1 MLLCT
6 ALLLLASMG
15 SARANVTLS
24 NPQVFPNCREA
35 PTSAMVDGTAR
46 SLFTFTITVTVPST
60 ESLQPNPATGLADGY
75 RGYVRCAGIPMQRV
89 YSTDNYGS
97 GYYRVS
103 IPGWYFRND
112 DDSLPTAHQVT
123 FSAYAVP
130 QSGTATAVSTI
141 LGFTITGRGR
151 EVLIPVDAQGNSDQ
165 FKIPKKAGGV
175 TIEPADPANYG
186 DGSASATYTFR
197 VKYMDPEGLPPRPF
211 TGRGRFDR
219 LGPNVHNT
227 VNNLELDQ
235 YNVPRR
241 TDDPWR
247 FVTPPDLTLPEGVAP
262 QTYRSGVFIVFDD
275 NGDGQVLVGPG
286 ASGGAVDW
294 FRDYGAGDPPALTQ
308 GLDAPRMM
316 VIDTDLQ
323 PQFLTRDPTAEDWRN
338 GVIFK
343 YTCRATDHS
352 VSVGI
357 PRFFEFGA
365 AVLQFALSP
374 FSDNPGQKYLNAGR
388 TGRQELQSGQQVY
401 DPRTRS
407 FVSLPAGLRKY
418 SFFTSNDIQFATLPA
433 YGSMGANRSWGTV
446 VYNDGG
452 GWQFAAGVDPYVYNR
467 RWFQQPHFNLPKTD
481 PASPPRQVFHP
492 PFEIRV
498 DPQITV
504 DQVQLRG
511 DTGLGLIGI
520 PVPVAALRDN
530 GGGNKR
536 RVALFGDDLNRA
548 RPSRLRSTDEIQWRF
563 YYTQSE
569 GLPPTVCQMYLF
581 RQDENGSFVPDPR
594 SPIACTE
601 LASGAN
607 GMDPLYKDFSDPT
620 LSSAFFAQYG
630 VKLPGLAAPA
640 LEPGVYRYYFRVSDG
655 RRTAEWPGDSD
666 GGTSLTTR
674 AQVSHIANTLRIN
687 HPPELSQ
694 HRAVPTVNP
703 KTGAVSWTIEV
714 VYRDLDGDPPST
726 PHLVFPDPSE
736 PDNAAKSLVLVMQRD
751 PSTSDFTQ
759 GVRYRLQSAT
769 DPTVGAFQGRR
780 EYFFEFTDNWKNAQN
795 PEPGETATLL
805 DVDPNNPTGPGK
817 PFFLNSKPFLLDVK
831 VENATDPGKGAKGS
845 LSDNFKFSVRYGDN
859 ERDTP
864 AGDLLELV
872 IDGQDVHQMVRD
884 PAQPNPDYAAGVIY
898 TVTLNGR
905 QIGAG
910 AHSFTI
916 RAKDLHNPTDEVQV
930 QGTGPSIYVPTLSEA
945 SVQRTDGTTEGSP
958 SAGKPGTG
966 FRYSVRYRHEGDK
979 PGDRVFVHILNPA
992 SGGQAT
998 VLDTVELK
1006 PEDPNPA
1013 PGTVAG
1019 QGVVWRNETPY
1030 TFNAPGTYSYYFE
1043 ASDGDSVRQF
1053 YADDANKVPFTGP
1066 VVGMPVLTPQAVT
1079 PLRSVVAQTYE
1090 FSVLYS
1096 HAGSIEPQS
1105 VQLRIFDPKG
1115 ALVDLPNQGA
1125 MTPPAGASRAA
1136 LANPGWLFSLPVK
1149 LDQPGVYRYGFTA
1162 SDGVT
1167 TVETP
1172 VADGPTV
1179 MAIELPVLTGESV
1192 SPTPGQPGKVTYR
1205 LTYRQSQNLVPSIL
1219 VVAPNQDGNPESR
1232 PMVQE
1237 NPADTDFTDGAVFA
1251 YTGASPAGSGPYS
1264 YYFLVSVPG
1273 IQDPIRYPNEGGA
1286 HGPNVVPTLM
1296 LDTEVGGSLPRLNPT
1311 TGHTG
1316 TPFTFSVRC
1325 RDADAPA
1332 NWKEA
1337 GLPRV
1342 SVIVGNQ
1349 KLPMTYVEGDVRD
1362 AAGALFQTT
1371 TTLPAGSLMHSFT
1384 AEDGFDTA
1392 TLSDQNGR
1400 PFAGPM
1406 VLPETRLNLTLT
1418 PEQLTL
1424 DGLTPMRVS
1433 GALDPVIP
1441 STDIKITYA
1450 WVGADGQPV
1459 EMYVNTVTA
1468 TSEGRFT
1475 DAYVPVRS
1483 GRWQV
1488 TAEFES
1494 DAARGIGGGYEQVAV
1509 DVSPGEVSIPAGLS
1523 MIGVPVTPDQGQI
1536 SDIFAGTDFQLA
1548 RWNVALGRYDF
1559 GPGGTM
1565 PPVKPGDCFWVNTKG
1580 GIVART
1586 VGETVPHNAAVSVP
1600 VQKGWNQVANPFLL
1614 PISWS
1619 SVTFQDEQGT
1629 VMSLSEAVM
1638 APPAERKIFDH
1649 AWIFDGSQYVLVHAT
1664 VPGARRDVLPWQG
1677 LWVKSNV
1684 AGRLV
1689 FAPPMARSARLPEE
1703 PTRRRERG
1711 RTGEWTLQL
1720 VAGNGVQSDSY
1731 NFAGVT
1737 SEGRALA
1744 ISGLES
1750 PPPTLGQQI
1759 DLYFT
1764 GQAGTGRYAT
1774 DFRPSAS
1781 GLPLV
1786 FDFVVE
1792 TNARDRAVSVR
1803 CPNLAELPKE
1813 LDVILEDVDAAGK
1826 RVYLRTASGYS
1837 FNPGDTGT
1845 RRLRLIVQPRTEGAL
1860 RIDGITFGTTRGGR
1874 SISFS
1879 VSRASVATVEIIAPN
1894 GKRLKKVA
1902 DRRAVEQG
1910 MNTVTWD
1917 LTRADGSRLPRG
1929 LYLVQITATTPE
1941 GQTARAVRPI
1951 AVVTW

>member
-1 MLLCT
+1 MILCS

-24 NPQVFPNCREA
+24 NPQVFPKCQEA

-60 ESLQPNPATGLADGY
+60 ERIQTSPNGLADNV
-75 RGYVRCAGIPMQRV
+75 GYVRCAGFPMQKV
-89 YSTDNYGS
+89 SSTDSYGS

-123 FSAYAVP
+123 FTAYGVP
-130 QSGTATAVSTI
+130 TGTGTATPVNTT
-141 LGFTITGRGR
+141 LGFSITGRGR
-151 EVLIPVDAQGNSDQ
+151 QVLIPVDAQGNSDQ
-165 FKIPKKAGGV
+165 FKTPNKAGGV
-175 TIEPADPANYG
+175 TVEPVDPNNYG

-247 FVTPPDLTLPEGVAP
+247 FVTPTDLTLPEGVAP
-262 QTYRSGVFIVFDD
+262 QTYRSGVHIVFDD
-275 NGDGQVLVGPG
+275 DGDGRVLVNPG
-286 ASGGAVDW
+286 APGGPIDW
-294 FRDYGAGDPPALTQ
+294 FRNYAASDPPALTRNM
-308 GLDAPRMM
+308 DAPRMM

-323 PQFLTRDPTAEDWRN
+323 PQFLNADPTAADWRN

-343 YTCRATDHS
+343 YTCRGTDHS
-352 VSVGI
+352 VAVGI
-357 PRFFEFGA
+357 PRFFEFGS

-388 TGRQELQSGQQVY
+388 TGRQELLSGQQVY

-418 SFFTSNDIQFATLPA
+418 SFFASNDIQFATLPS
-433 YGSMGANRSWGTV
+433 YGSLGPGRSWGTV
-446 VYNDGG
+446 VYNDGT
-452 GWQFAAGVDPYVYNR
+452 GWSYAAGVDPYVYNQ
-467 RWFQQPHFNLPKTD
+467 RWFQQPYYNLPNTD

-504 DQVQLRG
+504 DQEQLRG
-511 DTGLGLIGI
+511 DTNQGLIGI
-520 PVPVAALRDN
+520 PAAVAALRDDGN
-530 GGGNKR
+530 GGKK
-536 RVALFGDDLNRA
+536 RVALFCGDLNRA
-548 RPSRLRSTDEIQWRF
+548 RPSRLCSTDEIQWRF

-569 GLPPTVCQMYLF
+569 GLPPTVCEMHLF
-581 RQDENGSFVPDPR
+581 RQDENGSFVPVPL
-594 SPIACTE
+594 SPFACTT

-607 GMDPLYKDFSDPT
+607 GMDPLYKDFSDST

-630 VKLPGLAAPA
+630 VKFPGLAADA
-640 LEPGVYRYYFRVSDG
+640 LEPGVYRYFFRVSDG
-655 RRTAEWPGDSD
+655 RRMAEWPGDTA
-666 GGTSLTTR
+666 GGTSLTTS

-694 HRAVPTVNP
+694 HRAVPTVDP

-884 PAQPNPDYAAGVIY
+884 PAQPNPDYAAGVVYSI
-898 TVTLNGR
+898 TLNGR
-905 QIGAG
+905 TIGAG
-910 AHSFTI
+910 PHRFRI
-916 RAKDLHNPTDEVQV
+916 VAKDPLTNEEVQV

-1043 ASDGDSVRQF
+1043 ASDGDSVRQV
-1053 YADDANKVPFTGP
+1053 YQDDANKVPFSGP

-1079 PLRSVVAQTYE
+1079 PVRGVVAQTYE
-1090 FSVLYS
+1090 FSVLYA
-1096 HAGSIEPQS
+1096 HAGSIPPNS
-1105 VQLRIFDPKG
+1105 VYLRVFDPKG
-1115 ALVDLPNQGA
+1115 ALVELPNQGLMA
-1125 MTPPAGASRAA
+1125 PPAGAAEAS
-1136 LANPGWLFSLPVK
+1136 LANPGWLHTVKVK
-1149 LDQPGVYRYGFTA
+1149 LSEPGVYRYAFTA
-1162 SDGVT
+1162 TDGATEVDT
-1167 TVETP
+1167 AVL
-1172 VADGPTV
+1172 DGPTV
-1179 MAIELPVLTGESV
+1179 MAIDQPVLTGESV
-1192 SPTPGQPGKVTYR
+1192 SSAPGQAGQVIYR
-1205 LTYRQSQNLVPSIL
+1205 VTYRQSQNLMPAIYVIVPNAAGTL
-1219 VVAPNQDGNPESR
+1219 DAY
-1232 PMVQE
+1232 PMAQE
-1237 NPADTDFTDGAVFA
+1237 NPADTDLTDGAVFA
-1251 YTGASPAGSGPYS
+1251 RMLPSPTGSGPFS
-1264 YYFLVSVPG
+1264 YHFLVRVEG
-1273 IQDPIRYPNEGGA
+1273 LAEIRYPEQGGA

-1296 LDTEVGGSLPRLNPT
+1296 VDTAVGGALPRLSPT
-1311 TGHTG
+1311 SGHTG

-1325 RDADAPA
+1325 RDADAPE
-1332 NWKEA
+1332 NWMET

-1342 SVIVGNQ
+1342 CVIVGNQ
-1349 KLPMTYVEGDVRD
+1349 KLPMAYVEGDVRE
-1362 AAGALFQTT
+1362 ASGALYQTT
-1371 TTLPAGSLMHSFT
+1371 TKLPAGSLMHSFT

-1392 TLSDQNGR
+1392 TLADENGR

-1406 VLPETRLNLTLT
+1406 VLPETRLNLTIT

-1424 DGLTPMRVS
+1424 DGLTPIRVS

-1441 STDIKITYA
+1441 STDVKVTYA
-1450 WVGADGQPV
+1450 WMGADGQPV
-1459 EMYVNTVTA
+1459 EMHVNTVTA

-1475 DAYVPVRS
+1475 DAFVPVRS

-1488 TAEFES
+1488 TAEFAS
-1494 DAARGIGGGYEQVAV
+1494 DAERGIGGGYEQLVA
-1509 DVSPGEVSIPAGLS
+1509 DVSPGQITIPAGLS
-1523 MIGVPVTPDQGQI
+1523 MMGVPVTPDGGKI
-1536 SDIFAGTDFQLA
+1536 SDLFVGSDFQLA
-1548 RWNVALGRYDF
+1548 RWNAALGAYDF
-1559 GPGGTM
+1559 GPVGSM
-1565 PPVKPGDCFWVNTKG
+1565 PTPKPGDGFWLSTKG
-1580 GIVART
+1580 GIVAST
-1586 VGETVPHNAAVSVP
+1586 VGETVPHNASVSVP
-1600 VQKGWNQVANPFLL
+1600 LQKGWNQVANPFLL

-1619 SVTFQDEQGT
+1619 SVAFQDEQGT
-1629 VMSLSEAVM
+1629 VMSLSEAAM
-1638 APPAERKIFDH
+1638 APPADRKIFDH
-1649 AWIFDGSQYVLVHAT
+1649 AWIYDGSEYALVHAS

-1689 FAPPMARSARLPEE
+1689 FAPPLARSAHLPQE
-1703 PTRRRERG
+1703 PVARRERG

-1720 VAGNGVQSDSY
+1720 VAGNGAQSDSY

-1737 SEGRALA
+1737 GEGRAQALT
-1744 ISGLES
+1744 GLES
-1750 PPPTLGQQI
+1750 PPRALGQQI

-1774 DFRPSAS
+1774 DFRSSSTP
-1781 GLPLV
+1781 LPLA

-1792 TNARDRAVSVR
+1792 TDARNRAVSVR

-1837 FNPGDTGT
+1837 FNPGETGT

-1860 RIDGITFGTTRGGR
+1860 RIDGITFGSTRGGR

-1879 VSRASVATVEIIAPN
+1879 VSRASMATVEILAPN
-1894 GKRLKKVA
+1894 GRRLKTVA

-1917 LTRADGSRLPRG
+1917 LSRADGSRLPRG
-1929 LYLVQITATTPE
+1929 LYVVQITATTPE
-1941 GQTARAVRPI
+1941 GQTARAVKPI